1 MERSERTCSH
11 TTYHR
16 EPVCRGCVCTAWYQQ
31 HVTLQ
36 KAKLQAWKGQQV
48 KRSGQRG
55 LNRKGTENITVVGL
69 LGAIPSW
76 KVHVLANV
84 STCMARLA
92 LK

>member
-1 MERSERTCSH
+1 MDKLQNTRHQVLMVKGWRYQYMERSERTCSH

-16 EPVCRGCVCTAWYQQ
+16 EPMCTGCVCTVWYQQ
-31 HVTLQ
+31 HVTLR

-69 LGAIPSW
+69 L
-76 KVHVLANV
+76 
-84 STCMARLA
+84 
-92 LK
+92 